1 MLGFLILLTLF
12 LGGFIFLLTSG
23 DIKEISENWP
33 KYRCSP
39 TIMPF
44 ASLYGHDAAE
54 NFQFCI
60 KNILQGKADE
70 LLGPFGSVI
79 ATFLGTLSTLI
90 QSANSMRLQMATL
103 VGGLSSITQEF
114 QNRIVQLMFRVQL
127 TAGRIKFLMY
137 RLFATFYSVIYMGMS
152 GITAVSNLGD
162 SFLFKFLD
170 TFCFDGNTLVDLEEK
185 GLTPISKVQI
195 GDRFSK
201 TGGKVTAVFRFACD
215 GQPMVTIN
223 DILVSTNHYVQGSD
237 GKWIQSKDHPL
248 AIPTSPWV
256 GGVENPL
263 WCVNT
268 SDHKIPIDDYIFL
281 DYDETE
287 EGDQETMDFTENR
300 VNSFVKRSK
309 RSKSTKVEIE
319 EYSPTVSSTASLK
332 MKEGHFK
339 KVTDIQL
346 GDELANGRVA
356 GIIQKEITR
365 YCNLDTESVGEATLI
380 WCPQK
385 QEWRRAAE
393 DYAVHTLQEPTPFYS
408 FVVVST
414 AILELQSGHKIRDY
428 VEVHSPDSEAA
439 YTKAIPAIP
448 FH

>member
-1 MLGFLILLTLF
+1 MLGFLVLLTLF

-170 TFCFDGNTLVDLEEK
+170 TFCFDGNTLLDLEEK

-215 GQPMVTIN
+215 GQPMVKLN
-223 DILVSTNHYVQGSD
+223 GILVSTNHYIRGPD
-237 GKWIQSKDHPL
+237 GKWIQSKDHPD
-248 AIPTSPWV
+248 AVPTLPWA

-268 SDHKIPIDDYIFL
+268 SDHEIPIGNYTFL

-287 EGDQETMDFTENR
+287 EGDQETMDFTETR
-300 VNSFVKRSK
+300 VNSLVQRSNH
-309 RSKSTKVEIE
+309 TKVEID

-332 MKEGHFK
+332 MKDGHFK
-339 KVTDIQL
+339 KVTEIQL

-365 YCNLDTESVGEATLI
+365 FCNLNTESVGEATLI

-393 DYAVHTLQEPTPFYS
+393 DYPVHILQEPTPFYS

-439 YTKAIPAIP
+439 YTKAIPTIP